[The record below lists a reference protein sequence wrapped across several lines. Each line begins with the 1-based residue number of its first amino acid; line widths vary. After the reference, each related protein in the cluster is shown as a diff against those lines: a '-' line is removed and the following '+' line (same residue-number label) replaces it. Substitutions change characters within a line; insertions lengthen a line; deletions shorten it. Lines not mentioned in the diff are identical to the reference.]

1 MLFNLFTLNITTKP
15 RQKKYQRFIGNCW
28 VFRATSFRQLTKN
41 IHKTMKTW
49 TLSIKQKFRLKF
61 RKFHVPNKTVHSS
74 YTDPTQATAR
84 LVIVLVSRI
93 QKSGTGDNNFVKWK
107 GTFRSDRPKEMTRP
121 VKVDHLQRC
130 SQIFRSD
137 RTEMVRSIWFL
148 TKNSGI
154 LSWMKSA
161 QWYDFKGE
169 I

>member
-15 RQKKYQRFIGNCW
+15 WQKKYQRFIGNRW

-49 TLSIKQKFRLKF
+49 ALSIKQKFRLKF

-148 TKNSGI
+148 TENSGI
-154 LSWMKSA
+154 LSWMKST
-161 QWYDFKGE
+161 QW
-169 I
+169 

>member
-1 MLFNLFTLNITTKP
+1 M
-15 RQKKYQRFIGNCW
+15 G
-28 VFRATSFRQLTKN
+28 A
-41 IHKTMKTW
+41 IHLAKIPAEI
-49 TLSIKQKFRLKF
+49 S
-61 RKFHVPNKTVHSS
+61 KFHVPNKTLHSS
-74 YTDPTQATAR
+74 YTDPTQATTR

-93 QKSGTGDNNFVKWK
+93 QKSGTGENNFVKWK
-107 GTFRSDRPKEMTRP
+107 GTFRSNRPKEMTRP

-148 TKNSGI
+148 TENSGI

-169 I
+169 IQMGLTYWQPYSMCTWQIKIYYTLTFKGMPRKKGCRFFFLKTCQ